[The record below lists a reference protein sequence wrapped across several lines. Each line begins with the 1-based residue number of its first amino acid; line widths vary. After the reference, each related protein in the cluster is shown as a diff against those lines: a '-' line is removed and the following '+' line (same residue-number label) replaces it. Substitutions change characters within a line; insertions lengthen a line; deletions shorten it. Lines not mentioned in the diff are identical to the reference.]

1 MLENHEPEP
10 RFITLKEAAA
20 RAHRSY
26 SWAWDRA
33 GDGRFETRRGP
44 QGVGIFVSEDSV
56 RREIAKDR
64 LRRKPNAKR
73 AAHLRLVVDNT
84 K

>member
-1 MLENHEPEP
+1 MLESHEPEL
-10 RFITLKEAAA
+10 RFITLKEAAT

-44 QGVGIFVSEDSV
+44 QGAGLFVSENSV

-64 LRRKPNAKR
+64 QRRKLIAKR

-84 K
+84 N